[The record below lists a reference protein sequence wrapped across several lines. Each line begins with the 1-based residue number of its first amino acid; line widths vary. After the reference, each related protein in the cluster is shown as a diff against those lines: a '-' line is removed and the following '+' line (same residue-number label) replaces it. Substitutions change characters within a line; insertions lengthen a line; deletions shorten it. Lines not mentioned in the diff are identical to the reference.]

1 MDKSIKS
8 VLLERL
14 VNNKAQEL
22 IKKDPDLKVKINC
35 NIGEYFFEVT
45 LAKENSD
52 GEQTEKYIIHNSVTG
67 PNTTDLAV
75 RKLWDWRSGGYW
87 NKCSDEVIHDIK
99 YC

>member
-1 MDKSIKS
+1 MDKSVKS
-8 VLLERL
+8 VLLEKL

-52 GEQTEKYIIHNSVTG
+52 GEQIEKYIIHNSITG
-67 PNTTDLAV
+67 PNTTDLEV
-75 RKLWDWRSGGYW
+75 HKLWDWRSGGYW
-87 NKCSDEVIHDIK
+87 NRSSKEVIRDIK
-99 YC
+99 YV

>member
-1 MDKSIKS
+1 MNKS

-22 IKKDPDLKVKINC
+22 IKKDPALKVTMNC
-35 NIGEYFFEVT
+35 SIGQYFFEVT
-45 LAKENSD
+45 LAKENFD
-52 GEQTEKYIIHNSVTG
+52 GEQTEKYVVNNSITG
-67 PNTTDLAV
+67 PNTTDLVV

-87 NKCSDEVIHDIK
+87 NKSSNEVIHNIK